1 MPNQLQSKQKANVSC
16 QSMLEKIDKCGSV
29 KKVSCLM
36 F

>member
-1 MPNQLQSKQKANVSC
+1 MPNQLQSKEKANVSR
-16 QSMLEKIDKCGSV
+16 QSVLEKIDKCGNV